1 MKGNLLVLQT
11 ILLLAIKHSQP
22 VLASLPVVCWHGVN
36 DNAQSCN
43 GPFNTIRQTIPDVYT
58 LAIMIG
64 DNLEQDEFNSV
75 LMKANTQI
83 DRACEILQSDPN
95 LSSGYNAIG
104 ISQGGL
110 LFRGLLQRC
119 PTPPVKNFITFGS
132 PHQGVFGV
140 PECKTTTGSAFL
152 CELVRRLLSEGAY
165 IPWIQ
170 DLITPAQYWH
180 NPLNHPE
187 FLNGSHYLA
196 DINNE
201 RLEKNAE
208 YRENLLKLEN
218 FVLAKWLQDQT
229 IIPGASA
236 HFGFYLDGQDI
247 LTEDLQ
253 SLALYTEDWLGLK
266 SLDQQGKLHFREMQ
280 GDHMD
285 FNWEWFT
292 ENIVLPFL
300 V

>member
-1 MKGNLLVLQT
+1 MRASVLLKG
-11 ILLLAIKHSQP
+11 LLLIAIQSQTA
-22 VLASLPVVCWHGVN
+22 LCSLPVVCWHGVN

-43 GPFNTIRQTIPDVYT
+43 GPFNTIKQTIPDVYT

-64 DNLEQDEFNSV
+64 DNLEEDLTNSV
-75 LMKANTQI
+75 LMKADTQI
-83 DRACEILQSDPN
+83 SKACEILQNDPN
-95 LSSGYNAIG
+95 LAGGYNALG

-119 PTPPVKNFITFGS
+119 PSPPVRNFITFGS

-140 PECKTTTGSAFL
+140 PTCKSTTGSAFL

-180 NPLNHPE
+180 NPLNNEE
-187 FLNGSHYLA
+187 FLEGSHYLA

-201 RLEKNAE
+201 RPEKNSV
-208 YRENLLKLEN
+208 YKENLEKLEN
-218 FVLAKWLQDQT
+218 FVMAKWVQDTT
-229 IIPGASA
+229 IIPGPSA
-236 HFGFYLDGQDI
+236 QFGFYLQGQDI
-247 LTEDLQ
+247 LTEELQ
-253 SLALYTEDWLGLK
+253 SLALYREDWLGLK
-266 SLDQQGKLHFREMQ
+266 TLDEQGRLHFKEME
-280 GDHMD
+280 GDHMN
-285 FNWEWFT
+285 FNWDWFT
-292 ENIVLPFL
+292 ENVVIPFL